1 MASKDRKSKVVDYV
15 DRSNK
20 DPAPL
25 GRSIFVGL
33 RAADAALQF
42 SILQR
47 GWGRSLIQSL
57 GGSVVPFATPRDPS
71 LAFFGLGPYPAIM
84 AALAAGSSLKHI
96 IHTVGIGETAIS
108 PGSATAIALFNTIG
122 STLNTLFS
130 IWAVTS
136 AAPQMATQSAS
147 LTDVITSSP
156 TLMFGLGLYTVGI
169 CTELGSEIQRKR
181 FKDKPENKGKPYGGG
196 LFGLATHI
204 NYGGY
209 TLWRAG
215 YAVAAAGLPWGAF
228 SVGLCFY
235 DFTTRAIPA
244 LDQYCTDRVCNSQAM
259 PAQSAFRWYA
269 G

>member
-1 MASKDRKSKVVDYV
+1 MANKTNESKVVDYV
-15 DRSNK
+15 DRHNK

-25 GRSIFVGL
+25 AKAIFVGL

-47 GWGRSLIQSL
+47 GWGTSLIQSL

-71 LAFFGLGPYPAIM
+71 IAFLGLGPYPAIM

-96 IHTVGIGETAIS
+96 IHAVGIGETAMS
-108 PGSATAIALFNTIG
+108 PGAAIAIASFNTIG
-122 STLNTLFS
+122 NTLNTLFS

-169 CTELGSEIQRKR
+169 CTELGSEIQRKI

-209 TLWRAG
+209 TLWHAG
-215 YAVAAAGLPWGAF
+215 YATAAAGLPWGAL
-228 SVGLCFY
+228 VGALAFY

-244 LDQYCTDRVCNSQAM
+244 LDGYCTDRVCNSYAI
-259 PAQSAFRWYA
+259 PDQSAFC
-269 G
+269 